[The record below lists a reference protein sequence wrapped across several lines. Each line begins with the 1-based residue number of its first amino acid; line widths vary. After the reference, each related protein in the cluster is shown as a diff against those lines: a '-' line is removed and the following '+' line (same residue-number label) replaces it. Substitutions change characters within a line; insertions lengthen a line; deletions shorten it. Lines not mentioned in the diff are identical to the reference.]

1 MEPLFRRYA
10 DAAIALAQHVVARFR
25 ARAFTEHLSSDLV
38 ATFTR
43 AERRVRDAPHLA
55 FDAHVFQTE
64 LPRIYAA
71 RSACNVLLQGTSAFS
86 STWWNEVFR
95 LVGTFDFVSGE
106 LIKWIHEDVWY
117 DASPAHRRL
126 IYRHIFTT
134 DAVQT
139 PIDADYETL
148 SAFNAQMLHR
158 YLDALQFA
166 ERLGDLHKHEE
177 LARSVRLWMGEVRFP
192 LLMSDLTASAS
203 TVPLNECLP
212 PDLAPIAGG
221 TPLQKLR
228 RVCALANADPANGG
242 PISIELRRELR
253 AALWRLEER
262 LEPLAP
268 DCAGAVM
275 LAAQR
280 RPEGGTH
287 NLVAALDP
295 DLLRRMVGDLM
306 LRDT

>member
-1 MEPLFRRYA
+1 MEPLFRQYA

-25 ARAFTEHLSSDLV
+25 ARAFDEHLSSDLV

-43 AERRVRDAPHLA
+43 AERRVRHAPHLA

-71 RSACNVLLQGTSAFS
+71 RSACKVLLEGNSRL

-95 LVGTFDFVSGE
+95 LVETFDYVSSE
-106 LIKWIHEDVWY
+106 LIEWIHEHVWH

-126 IYRHIFTT
+126 IYRHIFTM

-139 PIDADYETL
+139 LMDADYETL

-166 ERLGDLHKHEE
+166 ERMDDLHAHEQ
-177 LARSVRLWMGEVRFP
+177 LARTLRCWMGEVRFP

-212 PDLAPIAGG
+212 PDLAPIPGG

-228 RVCALANADPANGG
+228 RIYALANADPTNGG

-253 AALWRLEER
+253 AALRRLEER